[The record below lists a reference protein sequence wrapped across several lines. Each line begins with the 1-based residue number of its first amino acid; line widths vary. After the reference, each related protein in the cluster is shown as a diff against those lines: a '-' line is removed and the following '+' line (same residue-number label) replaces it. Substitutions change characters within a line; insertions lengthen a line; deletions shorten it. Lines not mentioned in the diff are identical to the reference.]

1 MKTIITKNLKSNSLN
16 IKYATSLIKYY
27 EKLSYNEGCLNIL
40 KIKAQESDNKVNT
53 PNYLSYSGHRCFNE
67 NLSLSRLQNV
77 IDSNLCY
84 QVLGTIIK

>member
-1 MKTIITKNLKSNSLN
+1 MQTIITKNLKSNSLN

-53 PNYLSYSGHRCFNE
+53 PNYL
-67 NLSLSRLQNV
+67 
-77 IDSNLCY
+77 
-84 QVLGTIIK
+84 